1 MRGDIIKQPSLKQR
15 FILRLMIVIGVC
27 SIAFFLHSELKPQI
41 IGYKPLYY
49 LLITT
54 FIFTFFKVIC
64 EWYHYW
70 SITVPVQPPAT
81 KQYSVDIFTTFVAG
95 EPYDMIVSTLM
106 ACQAIKY
113 PHETYLC
120 DEADDEYLKQIC
132 EELGVHHVTRT
143 IKIDAKAGNI
153 NNALRQ
159 SKGELCVVLDPDHI
173 PVPEFLDA
181 IVSFFDNPEIGYVQ
195 VVQAYYNQD
204 AGWIAKG
211 AAQQTYQ
218 YYGPMMMTM
227 NSYGTVQAIGA
238 NCTFRRTALDSI
250 GGHAAGLAEDM
261 HTAMQLH
268 AKGWKSVYVPKVLS
282 RGLVPATLSAY
293 YKQQLKWSR
302 GVFELFVTSYFKLFK
317 SFTWR
322 QKLHY
327 GLVPVFYLSGF
338 IFLLNFLIPIIS
350 LFADV
355 YPLRM
360 DFTDFLLVSI
370 PFITSV
376 ILIRHYVQQWVM
388 EDRERGFQVVGG
400 LLLIGTWWV
409 FILGFIYTVAR
420 KKVPYLPTPKGT
432 EEENNL
438 TLNLPNIAILLVSVL
453 AIIYAFYNDWNPFTI
468 FMAGIVGLNCLFM
481 IFMLAASKELK
492 FKDSLKGHNSFF
504 AFAKKIKILK
514 SYFWLFRRRVYTGI
528 RSICLMLFVLIIC
541 GTLYTSINH
550 DDNYHIFSTWYQIK
564 SVFPS
569 ISQKKPFVNN
579 EHLPSVNDLKDY
591 EIQEL
596 LFEKPTYSKTNDTS
610 VYINA
615 HHLQP
620 NIFLST
626 HGVIYGKAQYWYQNR
641 YLLNKQVIE
650 RDFAEIAQAG
660 INTVKIY
667 GPNVYDRLTFNA
679 ARKQNLK
686 IVYSF
691 WIPDPSY
698 FVNNAD
704 YLNDLEQGILKA
716 VVNNK
721 SNTTITSWNIGN
733 STIQQLN
740 NYYHGQQLLYAQVK
754 YIQWLKQLVQH
765 IKNLDPNRSV
775 SIDILLSPS
784 VDKFLTV
791 LHNKIPEIDAFGLVV
806 NSKSTLNVKLPELKA
821 LYFFSSVNPTAFP
834 AMSYVTGGIFYANWQ
849 DQQAGAK
856 VTFDGLKDIWGRN
869 KPILSKISK
878 VWHGNIAQNYLPS
891 VKILR
896 PALNTSAGTSLQYNA
911 LVYLYN
917 KWNLAAYLPSGINFE
932 WYLVKIDK
940 DGKPIDLSYIG
951 SGPTT
956 SITMPANT
964 SQYKLY
970 LVAVKGNNTTDD
982 YSTLNT
988 PLKN

>member
-400 LLLIGTWWV
+400 
-409 FILGFIYTVAR
+409 
-420 KKVPYLPTPKGT
+420 
-432 EEENNL
+432 
-438 TLNLPNIAILLVSVL
+438 
-453 AIIYAFYNDWNPFTI
+453 PFTNWHL
-468 FMAGIVGLNCLFM
+468 VGF
-481 IFMLAASKELK
+481 
-492 FKDSLKGHNSFF
+492 
-504 AFAKKIKILK
+504 
-514 SYFWLFRRRVYTGI
+514 YFG
-528 RSICLMLFVLIIC
+528 
-541 GTLYTSINH
+541 
-550 DDNYHIFSTWYQIK
+550 
-564 SVFPS
+564 
-569 ISQKKPFVNN
+569 
-579 EHLPSVNDLKDY
+579 
-591 EIQEL
+591 
-596 LFEKPTYSKTNDTS
+596 
-610 VYINA
+610 
-615 HHLQP
+615 
-620 NIFLST
+620 
-626 HGVIYGKAQYWYQNR
+626 
-641 YLLNKQVIE
+641 
-650 RDFAEIAQAG
+650 
-660 INTVKIY
+660 
-667 GPNVYDRLTFNA
+667 
-679 ARKQNLK
+679 
-686 IVYSF
+686 
-691 WIPDPSY
+691 
-698 FVNNAD
+698 
-704 YLNDLEQGILKA
+704 
-716 VVNNK
+716 
-721 SNTTITSWNIGN
+721 
-733 STIQQLN
+733 
-740 NYYHGQQLLYAQVK
+740 
-754 YIQWLKQLVQH
+754 
-765 IKNLDPNRSV
+765 
-775 SIDILLSPS
+775 
-784 VDKFLTV
+784 
-791 LHNKIPEIDAFGLVV
+791 
-806 NSKSTLNVKLPELKA
+806 
-821 LYFFSSVNPTAFP
+821 
-834 AMSYVTGGIFYANWQ
+834 
-849 DQQAGAK
+849 
-856 VTFDGLKDIWGRN
+856 
-869 KPILSKISK
+869 
-878 VWHGNIAQNYLPS
+878 
-891 VKILR
+891 
-896 PALNTSAGTSLQYNA
+896 
-911 LVYLYN
+911 VYLYCRQE
-917 KWNLAAYLPSGINFE
+917 KSPLFAY
-932 WYLVKIDK
+932 
-940 DGKPIDLSYIG
+940 
-951 SGPTT
+951 
-956 SITMPANT
+956 A
-964 SQYKLY
+964 
-970 LVAVKGNNTTDD
+970 
-982 YSTLNT
+982 
-988 PLKN
+988 